1 MDSVTGGTGLGAV
14 ALALGALGVL
24 LAAARLFRGP
34 TAADRAVALDV
45 LTLIVTPAMVAFA
58 VVSGRGIYLDVALV
72 YALLSFLGVI
82 ALARYLDRGL

>member
-1 MDSVTGGTGLGAV
+1 MASVPLMIAAGLAS
-14 ALALGALGVL
+14 AGVL
-24 LAAARLFRGP
+24 LTAVRLFRGP

-45 LTLIVTPAMVAFA
+45 LTLIVTPIMVGYA
-58 VVSGRGIYLDVALV
+58 VLAGRSVYLDVALV

>member
-1 MDSVTGGTGLGAV
+1 MADAPGMIAV
-14 ALALGALGVL
+14 ILAAAGVL
-24 LAAARLFRGP
+24 LAATRLFRGP

-45 LTLIVTPAMVAFA
+45 LTLVFTPAMVGYA
-58 VVSGRGIYLDVALV
+58 VVSGRGVYLDVALV

>member
-1 MDSVTGGTGLGAV
+1 MFLAAGA
-14 ALALGALGVL
+14 VL

-45 LTLIVTPAMVAFA
+45 LTLVFTPVMVGYA
-58 VVSGRGIYLDVALV
+58 VVSGRSVYLDVALV

>member
-1 MDSVTGGTGLGAV
+1 MASGPGMVAVFLAAGA
-14 ALALGALGVL
+14 VL
-24 LAAARLFRGP
+24 LAASRLFRGP

-45 LTLIVTPAMVAFA
+45 LTLVFTPVMVGYA
-58 VVSGRGIYLDVALV
+58 VISGRAVYLDVALV

>member
-1 MDSVTGGTGLGAV
+1 MASGPGIIAVVLAAGA
-14 ALALGALGVL
+14 VL
-24 LAAARLFRGP
+24 LAATRLFRGP

-45 LTLIVTPAMVAFA
+45 LTLVFTPVMVGYA
-58 VVSGRGIYLDVALV
+58 VLSGRSVYLDVALV

>member
-1 MDSVTGGTGLGAV
+1 MASVPLMTAAGLA
-14 ALALGALGVL
+14 AAGVL
-24 LAAARLFRGP
+24 LAAIRLFRGP

-45 LTLIVTPAMVAFA
+45 LTLVVTPIMVGYA
-58 VVSGRGIYLDVALV
+58 VLSGRSVYLDVALV

>member
-1 MDSVTGGTGLGAV
+1 MASGPGIIAVVLAAGA
-14 ALALGALGVL
+14 VL
-24 LAAARLFRGP
+24 LAATRLFRGP

-45 LTLIVTPAMVAFA
+45 LTLVFTPVMVGYA
-58 VVSGRGIYLDVALV
+58 VISGRSVYLDVALV

>member
-1 MDSVTGGTGLGAV
+1 MADGPGIV
-14 ALALGALGVL
+14 ALTLAALGVL
-24 LAAARLFRGP
+24 LTAFRLFRGP

-45 LTLIVTPAMVAFA
+45 LTLIFTPVMVGYA
-58 VVSGRGIYLDVALV
+58 VLSGRAVYLDVALV